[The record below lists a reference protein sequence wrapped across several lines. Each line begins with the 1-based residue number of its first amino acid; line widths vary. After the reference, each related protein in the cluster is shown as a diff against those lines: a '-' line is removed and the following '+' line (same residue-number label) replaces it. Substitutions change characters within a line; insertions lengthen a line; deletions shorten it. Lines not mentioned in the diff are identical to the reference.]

1 MNGLKALTRRGDLRA
16 LSPFARTVVLVLAV
30 LTPLVVAG
38 VSVSAI
44 QASDRGSASSP
55 TVLPAAIVND
65 DQLVNIDQNGTQTP
79 VLAGKLLVSQLTSS
93 GSATGFDWTV
103 TDAGTASDGLASGRF
118 SAVVTIPG
126 DFSKSYVSLSSSD
139 PVQAQ
144 LQVQTNGAGSY
155 VGELLASALS
165 VNLQAALSSTVTEQF
180 VQTTLG
186 GFTSIQSSLQP
197 AASGA
202 GELAGYQSTLASG
215 AGELATNLHKA
226 ADGAGELNTGAQAYA
241 GIMQQ
246 IASATTDLPTYAGY
260 LADGSSLVTSG
271 IGLMRDAVTTKS
283 QQVGTLAAD
292 QAAQAAQ
299 LRTIADGIRPDD
311 PTTAQKLDDLADDI
325 DGTAAGAAL
334 ISGGLVFDS
343 LGGDVLQYGSG
354 LVTGGAQ
361 EFADD
366 LPLLSTGLQDA
377 ATGAAG
383 IATGTAG
390 LADGLG
396 QLATGT
402 DQLAGGASQISTGL
416 TGLANGLDQAVA
428 QIPTYTP
435 DKAKS
440 VATVVAQPVVTTT
453 SDVSALPG
461 AGAAISA
468 VAVPVALWIG
478 ALVLYLVLMPFTW
491 SALLSTASTL
501 RVVVSALRWPL
512 LLGAAQAALVAGIL
526 LAVGVHPAHLVG
538 SVVFAFVVAVSFVM
552 LHQGLVALLGQGG
565 RILSLALVVVQVVA
579 AAVVIPAGLSA
590 PAYTGLA
597 AVLPLSHAITGMQ
610 LLATGG
616 SLLSVLQEAL
626 VLLVF
631 ALIGLVLALVA
642 ATRARSRDLVAETA
656 SAPVLV
662 DAGRDASPPADRPQ
676 TPGARGGPR
685 GLTATPPAA
694 SGA

>member
-1 MNGLKALTRRGDLRA
+1 MNRLKALTRRGDLRA

-260 LADGSSLVTSG
+260 LADGSSLVTNG

-299 LRTIADGIRPDD
+299 LREIAKGVSD
-311 PTTAQKLDDLADDI
+311 PATAQKLDDLADDI

-366 LPLLSTGLQDA
+366 LPLLSTGLQGA

-440 VATVVAQPVVTTT
+440 VATVVAQPVVTST

-478 ALVLYLVLMPFTW
+478 ALVLYLVLVPFTR

-538 SVVFAFVVAVSFVM
+538 SVVFAFVMAVSFVM

-597 AVLPLSHAITGMQ
+597 AVLPLSHAIAGMQ

-642 ATRARSRDLVAETA
+642 ASRARSRDLVSGPVPA
-656 SAPVLV
+656 AP
-662 DAGRDASPPADRPQ
+662 RDAERA
-676 TPGARGGPR
+676 
-685 GLTATPPAA
+685 ATPPADGPRTPGTVVGPHGSRGLTTPPPA
-694 SGA
+694 PSGA

>member
-1 MNGLKALTRRGDLRA
+1 MNRLRALTRRGDLRA

-65 DQLVNIDQNGTQTP
+65 DQLVNIDDNGTQTP

-186 GFTSIQSSLQP
+186 GFTTIQTSLQP

-202 GELAGYQSTLASG
+202 GQLAGLQGQLASG

-226 ADGAGELNTGAQAYA
+226 ADGAGELNTGTQAYA
-241 GIMQQ
+241 GLMQQ

-271 IGLMRDAVTTKS
+271 IGLLRDGVTEKA
-283 QQVGTLAAD
+283 QQVGSLAVD
-292 QAAQAAQ
+292 QASQAAQ
-299 LRTIADGIRPDD
+299 LRDIAKTAD
-311 PTTAQKLDDLADDI
+311 PVTAQKLDALATDI
-325 DGTAAGAAL
+325 DGTAADAAL
-334 ISGGLVFDS
+334 LSGGLAFGS
-343 LGGDVLQYGSG
+343 LGGTLLQDGSG
-354 LVTGGAQ
+354 LVTDGVR

-366 LPLLSTGLQDA
+366 LPLLSTGLQGA

-396 QLATGT
+396 QLATGS
-402 DQLAGGASQISTGL
+402 DQLASGAGQIATGMG
-416 TGLANGLDQAVA
+416 GLATGLDQAVA

-440 VATVVAQPVVTTT
+440 VATVVAQPVVSTT

-478 ALVLYLVLMPFTW
+478 ALVLYLVLMPFTR
-491 SALLSTASTL
+491 SALLSTASTF
-501 RVVVSALRWPL
+501 RAVVSALRWPL
-512 LLGAAQAALVAGIL
+512 ILGVGQAALVAGIL
-526 LAVGVHPAHLVG
+526 FAVGVHPAHLVG
-538 SVVFAFVVAVSFVM
+538 SVVFAFVMAMSFVM

-579 AAVVIPAGLSA
+579 AAVVIPAGLSS

-597 AVLPLSHAITGMQ
+597 SVLPLSHAITGMQ
-610 LLATGG
+610 LLASGG
-616 SLLSVLQEAL
+616 SLLSVLQEAI

-631 ALIGLVLALVA
+631 ALIGLALALVA
-642 ATRARSRDLVAETA
+642 ATRARSRDLVTEA
-656 SAPVLV
+656 APAPAVPE
-662 DAGRDASPPADRPQ
+662 AGRDATPPADGPW
-676 TPGARGGPR
+676 TASALGGPHGTR
-685 GLTATPPAA
+685 GPTTPPPAP